1 MRISNIQNSTVFKR
15 ALTPDELA
23 DYKKVL
29 ADARETVGQTGKSI
43 FIMPTSCLPQ
53 TKELNTGIGHI
64 ASPKAQEYF
73 EYMHNYLGFNIVE
86 DLPAGQVTPTRSGFH
101 CAYKS
106 SALGLGNHQICPEL
120 LTTGEY
126 ETLLTQQEVTEIVES
141 NKILEKDSIVNFK
154 NVMSEDGSQNRI
166 LKKAYERFNNL
177 KDSSDL
183 KKRYQNFIQENK
195 DWLNFAREKE
205 PDIEFYK
212 FKQFLADEH
221 LKKGKE
227 FLNKKGVKLAGD
239 CLIGFSA
246 DEVKAFPNAFKT
258 NHYIGMPEW
267 GLPALNY
274 DTILDKNSDSYK
286 LLKRKIQLN
295 AKRYDVIRFDVA
307 WAYVTPVI
315 TPRGEHQVLEKN
327 RIYMGDA
334 LLKNIEEWV
343 KEIKG
348 ADFDTKNLIY
358 EFDAGADDFKAFEG
372 SKLIQPLQNRV
383 KIYGSTYMHN
393 ENGDK
398 WGYNKAFLERGWSP
412 DEFILGVGN
421 HDPQPLRQIAEDI
434 PEKIRVYDEG
444 KKDFITITENHK
456 QDAIKP
462 LSEELGISA
471 DKLQKPSEFSKA
483 KFAEPMMAKNNQ
495 YFYMDVFGR
504 TERFDMQ
511 NFNTIMHPEK
521 NYAYKVPE
529 NYQKAYHSALEE
541 GFGFNIMDSLHK
553 VFEAKGYDKSKPEL
567 YEKIRKYKDILS
579 GEKSGMMTIEPPNA
593 KNKTLKIILGI
604 IGGLALL
611 GGGYYTY
618 KNQAKKTSPK
628 NQIIA

>member
-15 ALTPDELA
+15 ALTQNELA

-29 ADARETVGQTGKSI
+29 VDAREIVGQTGKSI

-53 TKELNTGIGHI
+53 SKNLNTGVGHI
-64 ASPKAQEYF
+64 ASPKAQEYL
-73 EYMHNYLGFNIVE
+73 EYMHNYLGFNVIE
-86 DLPAGQVTPTRSGFH
+86 DLPAGQVKPTNGFYS
-101 CAYKS
+101 AYNS

-120 LTTGEY
+120 LTTNEY
-126 ETLLTQQEVTEIVES
+126 ENLLTKEEFAEIVKNNNIVER
-141 NKILEKDSIVNFK
+141 DSIVNFK
-154 NVMSEDGSQNRI
+154 NVMDVENSQNQA
-166 LKKAYERFNNL
+166 LKKAYERFKSL
-177 KDSSDL
+177 SKSSEL
-183 KKRYQNFIQENK
+183 KKKYSNFIQENE

-227 FLNKKGVKLAGD
+227 FLNKKGIKFAGD

-246 DEVKAFPNAFKT
+246 DEVKAFPNAFKQD
-258 NHYIGMPEW
+258 HFIGMPEW

-295 AKRYDVIRFDVA
+295 AKRYDIIRFDVA

-315 TPRGEHQVLEKN
+315 TPSGEHQVLEKN
-327 RIYMGDA
+327 RKYMGDT

-343 KEIKG
+343 QEVKG
-348 ADFDTKNLIY
+348 TDFDTKNLIY
-358 EFDAGADDFKAFEG
+358 EFDAGVDDFKAFEG
-372 SKLIQPLQNRV
+372 NKLIKPLQNRV

-434 PEKIRVYDEG
+434 PEKIRVYDEV
-444 KKDFITITENHK
+444 KKDFVTITENHK

-462 LSEELGISA
+462 LSEELNICT
-471 DKLQKPSEFSKA
+471 DKLKKPSEFSKA

-504 TERFDMQ
+504 EERFDMQ
-511 NFNTIMHPEK
+511 NFNAIKHPEK

-541 GFGFNIMDSLHK
+541 GFGFNIMDSLQK
-553 VFEAKGYDKSKPEL
+553 VFVAKGYDKSKPEL
-567 YEKIRKYKDILS
+567 YEKIKNYRDILS
-579 GEKSGMMTIEPPNA
+579 GKKSSIITTAPPKS
-593 KNKTLKIILGI
+593 KNKTLKIILGTVA
-604 IGGLALL
+604 GLILL
-611 GGGYYTY
+611 GGGYHIY
-618 KNQAKKTSPK
+618 KNPKRESSPQK
-628 NQIIA
+628 QIIA